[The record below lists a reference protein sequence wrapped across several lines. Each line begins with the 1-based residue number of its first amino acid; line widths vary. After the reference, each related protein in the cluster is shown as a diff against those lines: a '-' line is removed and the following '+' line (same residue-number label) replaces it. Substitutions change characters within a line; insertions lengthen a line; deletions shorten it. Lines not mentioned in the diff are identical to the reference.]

1 MEVAGANYHQ
11 NKELKQLPQE
21 KEVNDRAG
29 ELLENW
35 YTWGTL
41 AGEKIQYQPA
51 LGKAPVPIIPREGAL
66 EPITSRKKVE
76 LAPGKGEDIQ
86 RKKLEAK
93 KKRSCQRMTTK
104 PEPTTA

>member
-1 MEVAGANYHQ
+1 M
-11 NKELKQLPQE
+11 QE
-21 KEVNDRAG
+21 RYWEY
-29 ELLENW
+29 W

-76 LAPGKGEDIQ
+76 LAPGKRGGYP
-86 RKKLEAK
+86 KKEVGG
-93 KKRSCQRMTTK
+93 
-104 PEPTTA
+104 